1 MLERERRAHH
11 DDEASAPAAAAASS
25 SSVVAY
31 GGSAE
36 PRSVGELAEL
46 LLDPDAVRANSLL
59 VRERVLGPLHPDTA
73 YYVRYRGAVYA
84 DAGDFARCI
93 TLWTHAVDMQTTHL
107 EPLAV
112 ATQVIAKFHDTDTG
126 PTRTRTFL
134 RRNSVG
140 SARVRFAAK
149 KVRFRVRVRVGPV
162 SVSV

>member
-1 MLERERRAHH
+1 MLERERRAHD

-25 SSVVAY
+25 SVAAY

-46 LLDPDAVRANSLL
+46 LLDPDAVRANALL

-112 ATQVIAKFHDTDTG
+112 ATQVIAKFHYTDTDTDFFVAKLRWVRAG
-126 PTRTRTFL
+126 PF
-134 RRNSVG
+134 RR
-140 SARVRFAAK
+140 K

>member
-11 DDEASAPAAAAASS
+11 DDEAAAAAASS
-25 SSVVAY
+25 SSMVAY

-112 ATQVIAKFHDTDTG
+112 ATQVIPHG
-126 PTRTRTFL
+126 
-134 RRNSVG
+134 
-140 SARVRFAAK
+140 
-149 KVRFRVRVRVGPV
+149 
-162 SVSV
+162 